1 MQATRL
7 EAAGAPQARPAAGA
21 RASAMI
27 HSYARAVLYLRST
40 HISHGLHERGAK
52 VSHREPQV
60 CIRRW
65 DMQERRRWR
74 GGGGLVTAGRT
85 SA

>member
-7 EAAGAPQARPAAGA
+7 EAAGAPQARSAAGA

-52 VSHREPQV
+52 VSHREASSV
-60 CIRRW
+60 HKRW

>member
-1 MQATRL
+1 MQVTRL
-7 EAAGAPQARPAAGA
+7 EATAAPQARPEAGA
-21 RASAMI
+21 RASAMV
-27 HSYARAVLYLRST
+27 HPYPRAVLHLRST
-40 HISHGLHERGAK
+40 RISHGLHERGAK

-60 CIRRW
+60 CIKRW